1 MKLEKEQERVRASC
15 SELLHQLHSQET
27 TAENVRE
34 AHEKEKEELK
44 GFLEADKAE
53 VLSQMQQKL
62 STLRGINSDL
72 NSKVEAAQKTEE
84 QLQLVTDELTQL
96 KQEFVKQLQSA
107 EELSKQCFL
116 LEQKNTQLQD
126 EAYNARNQVV
136 DNLESERNHT
146 EEKVIDL

>member
-62 STLRGINSDL
+62 ATLRGINSDL

-96 KQEFVKQLQSA
+96 KQEFVKQL
-107 EELSKQCFL
+107 
-116 LEQKNTQLQD
+116 
-126 EAYNARNQVV
+126 
-136 DNLESERNHT
+136 
-146 EEKVIDL
+146 